1 MKVFVSTTEYAIVID
16 LEEANLWE
24 WLTCLE
30 EQYPL
35 NHNFCETKTKY
46 PHIRDYL
53 NLSKYVFCETIK

>member
-1 MKVFVSTTEYAIVID
+1 MKIFVSCTEWAILID

-35 NHNFCETKTKY
+35 KCDFCETKQEKSTRK
-46 PHIRDYL
+46 
-53 NLSKYVFCETIK
+53 K